1 MLLGSDL
8 SSPSALNFLCLGHHY
23 LSSRLCNSLIT
34 VRISLLPVCFLPRG
48 QSTFFLKCRWKM
60 SLPSLKPFNGLLFF
74 PKLTHNSRTIKFT
87 ILKYTIQWFLVI
99 SQNCGAITTINFRTF
114 FITLKRKKSGTHWQ
128 PLYIP
133 PTPLLLGNHS
143 SASHFCGFVHSAYFI

>member
-8 SSPSALNFLCLGHHY
+8 SSPSALYFLCLGHHY

-34 VRISLLPVCFLPRG
+34 VRISLLPVCFLPCG

-74 PKLTHNSRTIKFT
+74 PKLTHNSRTIKST
-87 ILKYTIQWFLVI
+87 ILKHTIRWFSVI
-99 SQNCGAITTINFRTF
+99 SQNCAATTTINSRTF
-114 FITLKRKKSGTHWQ
+114 FITLKRKKTGTHWQ

-143 SASHFCGFVHSAYFI
+143 SASHFCGFVHSGPFV